1 MNRPQS
7 LFTWPKVLL
16 FTTAFVAVTVIAQR
30 SLRYVCSNV
39 IAFDCTYYWPVSVF
53 NFRLPSLINVLVA
66 VAALVAF
73 YFFIRLL
80 EARRY
85 DLRMVVISGVILIAG
100 LTLTQGFDVGFV
112 APIAGDA
119 QSGVLFPNSPDGQE
133 YYHDA
138 LKVTDPVDFFRRYNE
153 LQPTLNRHT
162 HTHPPGAV
170 LVFYFL
176 QKLFQ
181 SPAIVAL
188 FIMVVSTI
196 TTVFFFQRL
205 IRTELSEETANYVS
219 FLLVLLPAI
228 QIYYLATLDA
238 MVVALL
244 TGTLYLCCFGKGRGS
259 IAGAIIML
267 SASFLLTF
275 VSLFILPV
283 LVGFDLLVR
292 RSLKRSLIVI
302 AGVAGIHLMLYGLIG
317 YDAWHSFR
325 TASLYEN
332 PNGFMLLVDP
342 VNYLFTRLEDVAE
355 IIFFFGPFL
364 LVLLIRGL
372 RSNVR
377 LRPVRALTELTARPL
392 LVLTILG
399 SVSLMGMY
407 AVGAWRTGETA
418 RACAW
423 IYPYLLFPVAYYLED
438 SNAGP
443 GERIQLAS
451 LVFIQSVGM
460 QLFGNYFW

>member
-1 MNRPQS
+1 MKRPS
-7 LFTWPKVLL
+7 LLFTWPRVLL
-16 FTTAFVAVTVIAQR
+16 FTAAFVAVTVIAQR
-30 SLRYVCSNV
+30 SLRYVCNNW

-53 NFRLPSLINVLVA
+53 NFRLPSITNVLVA
-66 VAALVAF
+66 VAVLIAF
-73 YFFIRLL
+73 YLLMRVL
-80 EARRY
+80 EARLY
-85 DLRMVVISGVILIAG
+85 DVRIVALSGVILICG
-100 LTLTQGFDVGFV
+100 LTLTQGVDVGFV

-119 QSGVLFPNSPDGQE
+119 QTGILVPNSPDGQE

-138 LKVTDPVDFFRRYNE
+138 LKVTDPLDFFQRYNE

-181 SPAIVAL
+181 SPAIIAL
-188 FIMVVSTI
+188 FIMVVSTV

-205 IRTELSEETANYVS
+205 IRTELSEATANYVA

-228 QIYYLATLDA
+228 QVYYLATLDA
-238 MVVALL
+238 MIVALL
-244 TGTLYLCCFGKGRGS
+244 TGTLYLCCFGKGRS
-259 IAGAIIML
+259 SLAGAIVML
-267 SASFLLTF
+267 SSSFLLTF

-292 RSLKRSLIVI
+292 RSIKRSLIVI
-302 AGVAGIHLMLYGLIG
+302 AGVAAVHLLLFAFTG

-377 LRPVRALTELTARPL
+377 LRPLKALGELTARPL

-399 SVSLMGMY
+399 CVSLLGMY

-438 SNAGP
+438 SNVGA

-451 LVFIQSVGM
+451 LVFAQSVGM

>member
-1 MNRPQS
+1 MQRQPRS
-7 LFTWPKVLL
+7 FTWLQVLVY
-16 FTTAFVAVTVIAQR
+16 TGIFVAVTVVIQR
-30 SLRYVCSNV
+30 SLRYVCNNW

-53 NFRLPSLINVLVA
+53 GFRVPSTGNLLVA
-66 VAALVAF
+66 AVVVAAF
-73 YFFIRLL
+73 YFMARFL

-85 DLRMVVISGVILIAG
+85 DVRLVAVSGVLLIAG
-100 LTLTQGFDVGFV
+100 LTLAQGYDVGYV

-119 QSGVLFPNSPDGQE
+119 QTGVLFPNSPEGQE

-138 LKVTDPVDFFRRYNE
+138 LKVTDPGDFFGRYNE

-170 LVFYFL
+170 LLFYFL
-176 QKLFQ
+176 HRIFQ
-181 SPAIVAL
+181 DPGVIAL
-188 FIMVVSTI
+188 LIMVVSTLA
-196 TTVFFFQRL
+196 TVFVVQRL
-205 IRTELSEETANYVS
+205 VRTELRQETAGYMA
-219 FLLVLLPAI
+219 FLFALLPAV

-238 MVVALL
+238 MIVALL
-244 TGTLYLCCFGKGRGS
+244 TGTLYLFCFGKGRAS
-259 IAGAIIML
+259 IAGAL
-267 SASFLLTF
+267 VLLCASFLLTF

-283 LVGFDLLVR
+283 LAGYELLVR
-292 RSLKRSLIVI
+292 RKLTRTAVVI
-302 AGVAGIHLMLYGLIG
+302 GGMVAFHVVLFGLTG

-332 PNGFMLLVDP
+332 PQGFMLLVDP
-342 VNYLFTRLEDVAE
+342 ANYLLTRLEDVAE

-372 RSNVR
+372 RANVS
-377 LRPVRALTELTARPL
+377 LRPLAEIRELTKKPL
-392 LVLTILG
+392 LVLTVLG
-399 SVSLMGMY
+399 CVSLLGMY

-423 IYPYLLFPVAYYLED
+423 IYPYLLFPIAYYLND
-438 SNAGP
+438 AQP
-443 GERIQLAS
+443 ATRVQVVW